1 MKLKSSLSTIDF
13 RHRFRQV
20 TWFIDCNAAAIGWFT
35 IFLIAMTGAN
45 FVIFSWLLGDF
56 FTHFA
61 NASVEARSSF
71 IPFALAIYV
80 FWLALT
86 VWLRWGTR
94 PQKVNRCVKG
104 QVLTTYQPLPLPKQ
118 THAKESVNV

>member
-1 MKLKSSLSTIDF
+1 MLKSKLSTIDL

-20 TWFIDCNAAAIGWFT
+20 IWFIDCNAAAIGWFT
-35 IFLIAMTGAN
+35 VFLIAMTGAN

-61 NASVEARSSF
+61 TASAESRSSF
-71 IPFALAIYV
+71 IPFALIIYGV
-80 FWLALT
+80 WLALT

-94 PQKVNRCVKG
+94 PQKVDGCVKAK
-104 QVLTTYQPLPLPKQ
+104 VIRTYRPLPLPKP

>member
-1 MKLKSSLSTIDF
+1 MLKSKLSTIDF
-13 RHRFRQV
+13 RHLFRQV

-35 IFLIAMTGAN
+35 LFLIAMTGAN

-61 NASVEARSSF
+61 TASADARTSF
-71 IPFALAIYV
+71 IPFALAIYAV
-80 FWLALT
+80 WLALT

-94 PQKVNRCVKG
+94 PQKVNGCVKAE
-104 QVLTTYQPLPLPKQ
+104 VITTYQPLPLPKP
-118 THAKESVNV
+118 THAKEPVNV